1 MRIRNVLQEF
11 EAKLE
16 ADPSSPF
23 SNARGKAEWKT
34 YENGTRQCKVS
45 VSRLNLPDDSVLELI
60 LAGRRIARLI
70 VQGGVARYK
79 QESEVGEVVPA
90 VVLNQVLQVI
100 YNNGVILEGQFY
112 SE

>member
-16 ADPSSPF
+16 PNPVGSF

-34 YENGTRQCKVS
+34 YENGSRQCKVS
-45 VSRLNLPDDSVLELI
+45 VSKLNLPDGIVLELI
-60 LAGRRIARLI
+60 LDDRRIAKVT
-70 VQGGVARYK
+70 VQGGMARYK
-79 QESEVGEVVPA
+79 QESEAGEIVPA
-90 VVLNQVLQVI
+90 VMLNQVLQI
-100 YNNGVILEGQFY
+100 IHNDSVILEGQFY